1 MKLPKIGDIA
11 SSKVPKIDIKE
22 NLKTLIDTMCNI
34 GSMDKYRKVIVSA
47 DDGYHL
53 VDVYDLLNISDGMIS
68 TIDDSKTISS
78 VLTPTSPLICVDKNK
93 SVLDALNYFTC
104 DLNYICVVD
113 EGGGFVGILSRGDL
127 ANSLDPDVI
136 INSFCLGNFLN
147 LCKRVKWIDKDE
159 LCSSVINDMIKD
171 KIDSFLIVQ
180 NDKPLGIFTTKD
192 ALRVLRL
199 ELDKNVAI
207 KEYMSSPV
215 EVMQSHSTVKEALE
229 FLNNKSFKR
238 VVLVH
243 GDGRLAGVINQNEIY
258 SLAYSKW
265 VLLMKQHQCELK
277 EKNKTLEEIAFKD
290 LLTNLYN
297 RAEFINV
304 FERCLKEASD
314 TEKSFFVAIADI
326 DFFKKINDTYGHN
339 FGDKIL
345 KSVATTIKNNIRDSD
360 IVARWGGEEFAIILH
375 LKDSKDI
382 NNIGEKIRA
391 AVENLVVD
399 EVSVTISIGFTQI
412 KAYDTLES
420 TIDRADK
427 ALYRAKN
434 SGRNRVE
441 VL

>member
-1 MKLPKIGDIA
+1 MKLPLIGEIA
-11 SSKVPKIDIKE
+11 STNISKIDIKD
-22 NLKTLIDTMCNI
+22 TLLSMMEAVCNDDTHINDDFRRI
-34 GSMDKYRKVIVSA
+34 ILVS

-53 VDVYDLLNISDGMIS
+53 LSVYDVLSINVDLLDPSKPIETVITPPPPLFCVNYKDSVLETIKHLDCKIENICV
-68 TIDDSKTISS
+68 IDDDGAFVGVVNRNDLASS
-78 VLTPTSPLICVDKNK
+78 VDPE
-93 SVLDALNYFTC
+93 
-104 DLNYICVVD
+104 VV
-113 EGGGFVGILSRGDL
+113 
-127 ANSLDPDVI
+127 